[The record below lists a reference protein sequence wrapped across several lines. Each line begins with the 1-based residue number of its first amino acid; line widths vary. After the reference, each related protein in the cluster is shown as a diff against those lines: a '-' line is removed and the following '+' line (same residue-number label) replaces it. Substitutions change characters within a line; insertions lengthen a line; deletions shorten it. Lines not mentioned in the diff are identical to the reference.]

1 MSEIMD
7 FAPSG
12 PDFGPFSGLSGPV
25 STMLAYILAVIGLIG
40 LVLLV
45 VGLLRLVA
53 ARGDV
58 HKRENAKG
66 DIRSGI
72 IGVAIALLFVFGLS
86 VFEAIGSGVT
96 T

>member
-25 STMLAYILAVIGLIG
+25 STALAYILAIIGLIG

-53 ARGDV
+53 ARGDIG
-58 HKRENAKG
+58 KRENAKG
-66 DIRSGI
+66 DIRSGL
-72 IGVAIALLFVFGLS
+72 IGLAVALLFGFGLA

-96 T
+96 S